1 MTPEA
6 EKLIEAAKSIVN
18 APWQAQLGK
27 QDMTVLIVSGFQIFA
42 LKQAIEEFEKCVK
55 S

>member
-1 MTPEA
+1 MTPEV
-6 EKLIEAAKSIVN
+6 EKLIEAAKSIIKN
-18 APWQAQLGK
+18 PWQSYLEK
-27 QDMTVLIVSGFQIFA
+27 QDLNVLIVSGFQIAA